1 VNTAALRLGH
11 ARPRPASAAA
21 DRVRHAVLAW
31 EGVTVRDGHARL
43 GTDDLGR
50 LPRRL
55 PGWNVERAIARFR
68 ARYDRAADRVDRRA
82 GVRESAGPARRG
94 APA

>member
-11 ARPRPASAAA
+11 TRPRPASAAA
-21 DRVRHAVLAW
+21 ERVRHAVLAW

-55 PGWNVERAIARFR
+55 PGWNVERTIARFR
-68 ARYDRAADRVDRRA
+68 ARYERAAERVDHRA
-82 GVRESAGPARRG
+82 GVRAAGGAGAR
-94 APA
+94 A